1 MEKFISYKKLQEI
14 TGKSRTTLW
23 RMVRNNELPKPYQ
36 ISLNSVG
43 FKESEI
49 QEWQNSL
56 KKVREG

>member
-1 MEKFISYKKLQEI
+1 MEKFISYKKLQKI

-23 RMVRNNELPKPYQ
+23 RMSRNNELPKPYQ

-49 QEWQNSL
+49 EEWLGNL
-56 KKVREG
+56 KKVGE